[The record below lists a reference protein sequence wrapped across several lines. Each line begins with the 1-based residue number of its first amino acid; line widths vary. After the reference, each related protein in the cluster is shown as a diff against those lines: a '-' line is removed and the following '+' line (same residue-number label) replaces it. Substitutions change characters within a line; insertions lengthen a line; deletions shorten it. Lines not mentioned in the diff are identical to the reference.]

1 MDAFRAVDHFLL
13 VCSATQ
19 ELNFNSSHASAAAA
33 AALPRRCCSIM
44 AKRQRAGTDDE
55 LAK

>member
-1 MDAFRAVDHFLL
+1 MRFVPSIIFCLPRDFV
-13 VCSATQ
+13 TQ